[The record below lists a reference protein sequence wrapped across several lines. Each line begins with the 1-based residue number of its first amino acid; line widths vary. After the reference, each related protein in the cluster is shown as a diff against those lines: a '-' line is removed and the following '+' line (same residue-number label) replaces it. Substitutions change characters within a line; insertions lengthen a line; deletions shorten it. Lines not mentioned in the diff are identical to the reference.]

1 MRVVRPP
8 ATRMLAGSIP
18 SGVRTRRLLST
29 NSAGGMAWEVIS
41 CQLSVISWRD
51 NANLELAR
59 ISRRAHHRLRQREAP
74 RGRPR
79 RVDRRDSDRSVTAR
93 QPRPPPGARL
103 ATHLDDLQLR
113 GALDQ
118 HGALHTDLLLGAGV
132 DDGGGVMGAGLVTGG
147 VNWWEALLTIL
158 LGNTIVLVPILLN
171 SHPGTRYGIPFPVF
185 ARAAYGTLGSN
196 LPAIMRALVT
206 CVWFGIQCWIA
217 GAALNTLF
225 SALDPRWTT
234 RLGSG
239 WSGHTGAEWLSFFLF
254 WALNILIVYR
264 GMDLLR
270 KVENWAAPFVLVL
283 TGALFA

>member
-1 MRVVRPP
+1 MLVIRPP

-29 NSAGGMAWEVIS
+29 SSAGGMAWEVIS

-118 HGALHTDLLLGAGV
+118 HGALHTDLLHGVGA
-132 DDGGGVMGAGLVTGG
+132 DDGGDELV
-147 VNWWEALLTIL
+147 
-158 LGNTIVLVPILLN
+158 
-171 SHPGTRYGIPFPVF
+171 
-185 ARAAYGTLGSN
+185 
-196 LPAIMRALVT
+196 
-206 CVWFGIQCWIA
+206 A
-217 GAALNTLF
+217 GALHDPPREHDRARPHPPELPSGNALRH
-225 SALDPRWTT
+225 SISRVRSR
-234 RLGSG
+234 RLRN
-239 WSGHTGAEWLSFFLF
+239 AR
-254 WALNILIVYR
+254 V
-264 GMDLLR
+264 
-270 KVENWAAPFVLVL
+270 
-283 TGALFA
+283 